1 MGTKTRWSP
10 RLGARSSNTQPGYV
24 QASARTGLKDIT
36 NLVESHALHVDK
48 AKPLKQNLVQ
58 PLVPTTVPEPLPAG
72 TAVEGKCASG
82 ARTDEAETTDAQ
94 SVLEYV
100 PDIWRKLFD
109 KESALLPQ
117 SNYMDS
123 QTDLTDK
130 MRTIL
135 IDWLVEVHMKYRL
148 SPQTLHLTVNIID
161 RYLARKPVTRKRLQL
176 VGVVAMFIASK
187 FEEIQPP
194 ELHEW
199 VYITDNAYKKED
211 VLVMECNMLTTL
223 SFLIVVPTAAHFFEP
238 LQKANGCDVVHRELA
253 QYLLELSLLDLSIL
267 KYTPSHT
274 AAAALLLSNELLK
287 RQTLWPEAMVQQ
299 SCNTEEALQS
309 CVKVLRQLLEA
320 DRAGVGGQ
328 LQAVHKKFSVA
339 SRQAVAKMKF

>member
-1 MGTKTRWSP
+1 MGTKARWSP
-10 RLGARSSNTQPGYV
+10 RLGARSSNTQAGYG
-24 QASARTGLKDIT
+24 QASTRTGLKDIT

-199 VYITDNAYKKED
+199 VYITDNAYKKD
-211 VLVMECNMLTTL
+211 DLLVMECTMLTAL
-223 SFLIVVPTAAHFFEP
+223 DFKIVVPTAAHFFEA
-238 LQKANGCDVVHRELA
+238 LQNANGCDAAHREVA
-253 QYLLELSLLDLSIL
+253 QYLLHLALLDVRMLQ
-267 KYTPSHT
+267 YTPSHMV
-274 AAAALLLSNELLK
+274 AASLLLSNELLK
-287 RQTLWPEAMVQQ
+287 RQHVWPAAIAEQ
-299 SCNTEEALQS
+299 SRHTEP
-309 CVKVLRQLLEA
+309 VLRSCAEDLRRLFEA
-320 DRAGVGGQ
+320 DRAGAGQ
-328 LQAVHKKFSVA
+328 QLAVQKKFSTA
-339 SRQAVAKMKF
+339 LHCAVAQMKF